1 MYVKVVE
8 VEFEVL
14 LVMVE
19 VLCLGN
25 ISVKD
30 YYNLKN
36 IEVDIG
42 MRNVINKWIDQSDDE
57 LFEY

>member
-42 MRNVINKWIDQSDDE
+42 MRNVINKWID
-57 LFEY
+57 